1 MLHLQRTVSV
11 DSSRPLQKAANKIYA
26 TFEERRMLSGHLFW
40 NERAWHFF
48 YFDNHDQA
56 KNRNHWAGGPH
67 IHLLNHLWP
76 NRSGDSVWEEF
87 CSGNPTIKG
96 ALHIRFERG

>member
-56 KNRNHWAGGPH
+56 KNRNHWAGGPY
-67 IHLLNHLWP
+67 
-76 NRSGDSVWEEF
+76 SSTESSVAK
-87 CSGNPTIKG
+87 S
-96 ALHIRFERG
+96 IRRFGLGRILQWKSHD